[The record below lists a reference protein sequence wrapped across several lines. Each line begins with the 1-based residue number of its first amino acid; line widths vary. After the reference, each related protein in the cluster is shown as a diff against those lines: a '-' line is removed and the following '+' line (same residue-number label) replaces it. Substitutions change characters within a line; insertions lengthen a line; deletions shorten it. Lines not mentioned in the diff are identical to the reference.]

1 MKVFLDANILFSG
14 SQIGSPIRKLLD
26 SLHAHA
32 LLLAHP
38 GVIEEARR
46 NISAKKPDWMPG
58 FDSLLGELQI
68 STQICACPETSL
80 PPKDQPVLAAALG
93 SEADILLTGDRQHF
107 GSLFGTTI
115 SGMRICSVR
124 QFAEEMAKLGWIP
137 KSQ

>member
-1 MKVFLDANILFSG
+1 MRVFLDANILFSG

-26 SLHAHA
+26 SLHARAH
-32 LLLAHP
+32 LLAHP

-46 NISAKKPDWMPG
+46 NISAKKPDWMLG

-68 STQICACPETSL
+68 STQICACQETSL
-80 PPKDQPVLAAALG
+80 PPKDQPVMAAALG

-137 KSQ
+137 KI

>member
-1 MKVFLDANILFSG
+1 M
-14 SQIGSPIRKLLD
+14 RKLLD
-26 SLHAHA
+26 SLHPRA
-32 LLLAHP
+32 LLFAHP

-68 STQICACPETSL
+68 CTRIGACPENPL

-93 SEADILLTGDRQHF
+93 SGADILLTGDRRHF

-115 SGMRICSVR
+115 AGLRVCSVR
-124 QFAEEMAKLGWIP
+124 QLAEEMAKLGWIP
-137 KSQ
+137 KI

>member
-14 SQIGSPIRKLLD
+14 SQIGSPMRKLLD
-26 SLHAHA
+26 SLHPRA
-32 LLLAHP
+32 LLFAHP

-58 FDSLLGELQI
+58 FDSLLVELRI
-68 STQICACPETSL
+68 STRIGACPENSL

-93 SEADILLTGDRQHF
+93 SGADILLTGDRQHF

-115 SGMRICSVR
+115 AGLRVCSVR
-124 QFAEEMAKLGWIP
+124 QLAEEMAKLGWIP
-137 KSQ
+137 KI